1 MKSFQTNLLQISPE
15 LSSFF
20 SRHSKVFRDYP
31 NLWIK
36 GGAARDALL
45 NMTSEQRGGFI
56 REPESPRDWDLVLI
70 DESLGQSFSDME
82 DAKRSI
88 LSLFGGDVSEEDF
101 EIVPSLQY
109 YMSGRDISI
118 NQILIN
124 PIEMI
129 ASDSAIRDAIRGHIS
144 PTPFEYRPDDGG
156 VGHKVALRS
165 LLFSVRDGLKPRGSI
180 LKSLYD
186 VSPFWILMF
195 LFKAADVGVGDKF
208 FEELKKCNRYM
219 SGLNS
224 FEEAL
229 LWTYSNV
236 SNFSLTEKQQGY
248 IDDAR
253 LLVGNQ
259 MQDDEGPSVERIK
272 SRKPFIEARLN
283 NLSKA
288 LFKIGSRK
296 EAEKIKIKLISGNL

>member
-1 MKSFQTNLLQISPE
+1 MKNFQTSRLQISPD

-45 NMTSEQRGGFI
+45 NMTSEKRGGFI

-82 DAKRSI
+82 DAKRNI
-88 LSLFGGDVSEEDF
+88 LPLFNGDVEEEDF

-109 YMSGRDISI
+109 YMGGRDISI

-124 PIEMI
+124 PSEMI

-156 VGHKVALRS
+156 VGDKVALRS
-165 LLFSVRDGLKPRGSI
+165 LLFSVRDGLKPRDSI
-180 LKSLYD
+180 LKSLFD
-186 VSPFWILMF
+186 VPPFWILIF
-195 LFKAADVGVGDKF
+195 LFKAVDVGVGDKF
-208 FEELKKCNRYM
+208 FEELKKCNRYI

-236 SNFSLTEKQQGY
+236 NNFSLTEKQQGY
-248 IDDAR
+248 INDAR
-253 LLVGNQ
+253 LLLRDEL
-259 MQDDEGPSVERIK
+259 QDNEDPSIEKIK
-272 SRKPFIEARLN
+272 GRQPFIEARLN

-288 LFKIGSRK
+288 LLKIGAKK
-296 EAEKIKIKLISGNL
+296 EAEKIKII